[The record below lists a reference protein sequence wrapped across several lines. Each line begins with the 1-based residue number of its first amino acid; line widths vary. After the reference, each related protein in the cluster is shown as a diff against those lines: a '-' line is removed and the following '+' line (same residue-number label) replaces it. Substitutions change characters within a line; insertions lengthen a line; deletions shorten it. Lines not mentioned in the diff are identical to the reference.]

1 MTEQMNEDYKDYVE
15 RQKLVYND
23 EELSSSN
30 TKLTNLNLVYEQ
42 LVKDYQKRGQELALK
57 DAVINQLNKEKDEAE
72 KTLDDVIAHTNAKV
86 QKYKEQIIEIPYT
99 VIRNMFRFDDD
110 PTYIY
115 IALDENGNR
124 LWMKSPYEYEV
135 WGKKDGS

>member
-1 MTEQMNEDYKDYVE
+1 MNEDYQDYVE
-15 RQKLVYND
+15 RQKLLYND
-23 EELSSSN
+23 EDSSN
-30 TKLTNLNLVYEQ
+30 KQLVNLNLVYEQ

-72 KTLDDVIAHTNAKV
+72 KTLDDVIVHTNAKV

-124 LWMKSPYEYEV
+124 LWMKSPYEYEA
-135 WGKKDGS
+135 WGKENGS

>member
-1 MTEQMNEDYKDYVE
+1 MNEDYKDYVE

-30 TKLTNLNLVYEQ
+30 TKLVNLNLVYEQ

-72 KTLDDVIAHTNAKV
+72 NTLDDVIAHTNAKV

-124 LWMKSPYEYEV
+124 LWMKSPHEYEV
-135 WGKKDGS
+135 WGKESGS